1 MQFNICRL
9 TNVPLLSLSLYSW
22 IHEWRDKTIRVFWFA
37 TWAGSSRYPSLVSQ
51 ETEDPLLIKFV
62 PWRWLYISLVCFT
75 FLWTETWP
83 PWPIPTNVE
92 HCIAFFSYFEKSLKN
107 VHAAI
112 PKGNIRYD
120 QYTVPDTVAV
130 ENASLASPLVL
141 QTYVLYMASSL
152 KNSELRTTPN
162 TFQYCCVL
170 FFRPVTRNQGV
181 FTWHRGDFRPGASS
195 LRFPLMALY
204 LFTWYHHKMSCRC
217 ESPRRELTPVLV
229 PGREFHSGTKS
240 RNGIM

>member
-1 MQFNICRL
+1 M
-9 TNVPLLSLSLYSW
+9 
-22 IHEWRDKTIRVFWFA
+22 
-37 TWAGSSRYPSLVSQ
+37 
-51 ETEDPLLIKFV
+51 
-62 PWRWLYISLVCFT
+62 
-75 FLWTETWP
+75 
-83 PWPIPTNVE
+83 
-92 HCIAFFSYFEKSLKN
+92 
-107 VHAAI
+107 HAAV

-130 ENASLASPLVL
+130 ENAFLASPLVL

-181 FTWHRGDFRPGASS
+181 FTW
-195 LRFPLMALY
+195 
-204 LFTWYHHKMSCRC
+204 YHHKMSCRC
-217 ESPRRELTPVLV
+217 ESPRRELTLVLV